1 MTPRFGYGAADG
13 LLYPVCE
20 MSVEANLNE
29 SVSLAQADTVYHAPR
44 VFWELLS
51 RKKKCVGGKETPL
64 PLRVVRY
71 GSWLLLR
78 LISVTSR
85 AELSPP
91 HWC

>member
-51 RKKKCVGGKETPL
+51 RKKSVWEGKKLRFLCAWSDMARGSCCV
-64 PLRVVRY
+64 
-71 GSWLLLR
+71 S
-78 LISVTSR
+78 S
-85 AELSPP
+85 A
-91 HWC
+91 